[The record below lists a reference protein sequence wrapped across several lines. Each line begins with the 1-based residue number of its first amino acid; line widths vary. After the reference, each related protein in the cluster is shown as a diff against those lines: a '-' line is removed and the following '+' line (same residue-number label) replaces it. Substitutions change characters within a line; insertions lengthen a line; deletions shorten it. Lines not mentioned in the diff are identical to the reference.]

1 MSNRR
6 KPGLKKSNV
15 PVEYTRDMI
24 IELQRCAA
32 DPVYFIKNYVYIKH
46 ATRGRIKFNMYDYQ
60 EAMVRKFHK
69 LQFNIILSA
78 RQTGKTETSCAFLLW
93 CAIFKPDQTILVAS
107 NKSSNAMEIIS
118 KIQYAYEEL
127 PAWIKPGIDE
137 NSWNK
142 HECKFDNKSRI
153 VATTTSSDS
162 GRGMA
167 ISLLYCDEFAF
178 VKPHISREFYDSI
191 LPTISTGGSMIIS
204 STPNG
209 DVGQYATLWKEAEAG
224 LNEFKHGITRVR
236 WDEPPGRDEAFK
248 KKFMGLLGERKWRQ
262 EYECEFL
269 TEELTLIDGDVV
281 RKSEVRINERIKAS
295 EHIKLSLNNDK
306 YKLFEIPQKGS
317 IYMISVDPSTGNG
330 RDNGVVQVF
339 EFPSMVQVM
348 EYTSNTLSPH
358 VLYTELKSIIQFFE
372 RFSDEVYFTVE
383 NNGVGQGIIAAY
395 EGDMNPPN
403 AMLVSE
409 NGKLGFTTTLKSK
422 TRACLQ
428 FKDLYERG
436 KMVINSIDLLT
447 ELKSFIRS
455 STSGYSAQVGATDDR
470 VMAIIIMFYIIQE
483 ISNSNASA
491 YDMVYTVASEIE
503 ERHGWKPP
511 SAENEDPPDTSRVGL
526 GVLTNVEQPRSEQL
540 TDLFSSFKRW

>member
-1 MSNRR
+1 MNTIY
-6 KPGLKKSNV
+6 
-15 PVEYTRDMI
+15 E
-24 IELQRCAA
+24 
-32 DPVYFIKNYVYIKH
+32 
-46 ATRGRIKFNMYDYQ
+46 
-60 EAMVRKFHK
+60 
-69 LQFNIILSA
+69 IL
-78 RQTGKTETSCAFLLW
+78 TDHGFEDFL
-93 CAIFKPDQTILVAS
+93 
-107 NKSSNAMEIIS
+107 
-118 KIQYAYEEL
+118 
-127 PAWIKPGIDE
+127 
-137 NSWNK
+137 
-142 HECKFDNKSRI
+142 
-153 VATTTSSDS
+153 
-162 GRGMA
+162 
-167 ISLLYCDEFAF
+167 
-178 VKPHISREFYDSI
+178 
-191 LPTISTGGSMIIS
+191 TISTK
-204 STPNG
+204 T
-209 DVGQYATLWKEAEAG
+209 VGRYLKITFTDATEIKCTF
-224 LNEFKHGITRVR
+224 NHK
-236 WDEPPGRDEAFK
+236 FK
-248 KKFMGLLGERKWRQ
+248 KNDDFIEAQTLQVDDVLAPFNKTVLAIETVHETVDVYDLVDVSNGNHYLTNDITSHN
-262 EYECEFL
+262 CEFL

-348 EYTSNTLSPH
+348 EYTSNALSPH

-503 ERHGWKPP
+503 ERHGWKSP

-526 GVLTNVEQPRSEQL
+526 GVLTNAEPPRSEQL